1 MRTLTRRTFGTAAL
15 ALPLALAACGR
26 SAVDAHEAATSRGPI
41 SIWVSTNEQELAWGK
56 AVSEAWNA
64 EHEHERVT
72 LQEIPAGSS
81 SEEAIT
87 AAIVA
92 GTTPD
97 LIFNIS
103 PAALPDW
110 VRAGGLVDLTT
121 FEGARRHIEE
131 RGGARARDYAEDEG
145 KGGYYQLPWK
155 SNPVMLMYNRKIFA
169 DAGLDAKEPG
179 LDTFDKLLDASR
191 QIVSS
196 GASGSAIW
204 PSPTSDFY
212 QPWSDF
218 YPLYLAQT
226 GGTRLIEDGSTTFD
240 SPDGLAVARM
250 WRTMYDEK
258 LAPREQST
266 DDAMTTGA
274 TAMQLAGPY
283 AIATYKDAIDYG
295 FMPVPTVEG
304 MPAEKT
310 ITFADSKNVSLCST
324 SRNRLTAWDF
334 LAFATDETW
343 DGKLLEL
350 TGQMPLR
357 QDLASVY
364 PDYFDKN
371 PDYTSFADQADRVA
385 DVPYV
390 SGGIEIWQRFRD
402 AYSGAVIF
410 GTDSVEHGFEDV
422 AHQINALIKE

>member
-1 MRTLTRRTFGTAAL
+1 MTTLTRRALGAAAL
-15 ALPLALAACGR
+15 TLPLAACGR
-26 SAVDAHEAATSRGPI
+26 SAVDARSAAGSRGPI

-56 AVSEAWNA
+56 AVTEAWN
-64 EHEHERVT
+64 ENHEDEQVT

-121 FEGARRHIEE
+121 FEGGREHIEG
-131 RGGARARDYAEDEG
+131 RGGERARDYAEDEG

-155 SNPVMLMYNRKIFA
+155 SNPVMLMYNREIFA
-169 DAGLDAKEPG
+169 DADLDPDDPG
-179 LDTFDKLLDASR
+179 LDTFDKLLEASR

-196 GASGSAIW
+196 GAAEAAIW

-212 QPWSDF
+212 QSWSDF

-226 GGTRLIEDGSTTFD
+226 GGTRLIEDDATTFD
-240 SPDGLAVARM
+240 SPDGLAVGRM
-250 WRTMYDEK
+250 WRAMYDER

-274 TAMQLAGPY
+274 TAMQFTGPY
-283 AIATYKDAIDYG
+283 AIATYRDAIDYG
-295 FMPVPTVEG
+295 FMPVPTVDG
-304 MPAEKT
+304 IDAEET

-324 SRNRLTAWDF
+324 SRNRLTAWEF
-334 LAFATDETW
+334 LVFATGEEW
-343 DGKLLEL
+343 DGKLLEMS
-350 TGQMPLR
+350 GQMPLR
-357 QDLASVY
+357 QDLVSLY
-364 PDYFDKN
+364 PDYFEEN
-371 PDYTSFADQADRVA
+371 PDYTSFAEQADRVG

-402 AYSGAVIF
+402 AFSGAVIF
-410 GTDSVEHGFEDV
+410 GTEPVDEAFGDV
-422 AHQINALIKE
+422 SRQIDDLVQR

>member
-1 MRTLTRRTFGTAAL
+1 MKTLTRRTLGAAAL
-15 ALPLALAACGR
+15 TLPLALSACGR
-26 SAVDAHEAATSRGPI
+26 SAVDARAASTSRGPI
-41 SIWVSTNEQELAWGK
+41 SIWISTNEQELAWGK
-56 AVSEAWNA
+56 AVAKAWNA
-64 EHEHERVT
+64 QHGDQEVT
-72 LQEIPAGSS
+72 VQEIPAGSS

-121 FEGARRHIEE
+121 FEGAREHIES
-131 RGGARARDYAEDEG
+131 RGGSRARNYAEDEG
-145 KGGYYQLPWK
+145 RGGYYQLPWK
-155 SNPVMLMYNRKIFA
+155 SNPVMLMYNRKIFEK
-169 DAGLDAKEPG
+169 AGLDADHPG
-179 LDTFDKLLDASR
+179 LDTFDAFLDASR

-204 PSPTSDFY
+204 PTPTSDFY

-226 GGTRLIEDGSTTFD
+226 HGTRLIEDGRTTFD

-250 WRTMYDEK
+250 WRTMYEEE

-283 AIATYKDAIDYG
+283 AIATYEDAIDYG
-295 FMPVPTVEG
+295 FMPVPTVDG
-304 MPAEKT
+304 IPAAKT
-310 ITFADSKNVSLCST
+310 ITYADSKNVSLCST

-334 LAFATDETW
+334 LAFATGEEW
-343 DGKLLEL
+343 DGKLLET

-357 QDLASVY
+357 EDLTSTY
-364 PDYFDKN
+364 PDYFEKN

-410 GTDSVEHGFEDV
+410 GKDSVTDAFAEV
-422 AHQINALIKE
+422 SRQIDALVKE